1 LKLFGTDGIR
11 GEIGVDLTP
20 ELAFRIGNI
29 LGNVLDIQEVLV
41 AKDTRAT
48 SDTLEDALSSG
59 LSSAGV
65 NVLKCGVLPTPSLAL
80 LTKVMKTAGVVISA
94 SHNPPQYNG
103 IKVFL
108 KGYKMNED
116 KEGEVE
122 ELYEKGFLKYV
133 DFSRIGRVKSFES
146 AQDVYIG
153 FVLHMFE
160 GLDLK
165 DFEIALDV
173 ANGSTV
179 TTAPEVFERLG
190 ARVKVYNEEPDGF
203 NINVG
208 CGSTNPEFL
217 KSVKREGEIGVTF
230 DGDGDR
236 CIMLDENGEIV
247 HGDKILGIL
256 SRYLLDTGRMKKK
269 LVVGTVLTNTG
280 LEVFLENMGVKLLRA
295 KVGDKNVLE
304 GMLREDSI
312 LGGERSGHVIILDRS
327 TTGDG
332 LITSLEVLS
341 SIVHYKK
348 NLSEL
353 SSVIED
359 YPQVSV
365 NVHVKNKEIAS
376 RKEVRDIIK
385 EYEEKGFRVVVRPS
399 GTEPVIRIMVE
410 GRDSEAIKDAAGRI
424 AEVIENLKGEGD

>member
-1 LKLFGTDGIR
+1 MELFGTDGIR
-11 GEIGVDLTP
+11 GEVGTELTP

-29 LGNVLDIQEVLV
+29 LGNILDIHEVLI

-59 LSSAGV
+59 FSSAGV
-65 NVLKCGVLPTPSLAL
+65 DVLKCGVLPTPSLAL
-80 LTKVMKTAGVVISA
+80 LTKIMKTSGVVISA

-108 KGYKMNED
+108 RGYKMNDE
-116 KEGEVE
+116 KEKEVE
-122 ELYEKGFLKYV
+122 KLYEKGFLRYV
-133 DFSRIGRVKSFES
+133 DFSRIGRIKSFDS
-146 AQDVYIG
+146 AQNVYIG

-160 GLDLK
+160 DLNLK
-165 DFEIALDV
+165 DFEITLDV

-190 ARVKVYNEEPDGF
+190 AKVKVYNNKPDGF
-203 NINVG
+203 NINVR

-217 KSVKREGEIGVTF
+217 KSVKRMGEIGITF

-236 CIMLDENGEIV
+236 CIMIDESGEII
-247 HGDKILGIL
+247 HGDKILGVL
-256 SRYLLDTGRMKKK
+256 SKYLLDVRRMRKNV
-269 LVVGTVLTNTG
+269 VVGTVLTNTG
-280 LEVFLENMGVKLLRA
+280 LEIFLKNYGIKLLRA

-304 GMLREDSI
+304 KMLKEGSI
-312 LGGERSGHVIILDRS
+312 LGGERSGHVIIFDRS

-341 SIVHYKK
+341 AVTYYKK
-348 NLSEL
+348 KLLEL
-353 SSVIED
+353 SSMIED
-359 YPQVSV
+359 YPQVNL
-365 NVHVKNKEIAS
+365 NVHVKDKKIVNEEKV
-376 RKEVRDIIK
+376 KDIIEDYK
-385 EYEEKGFRVVVRPS
+385 KKGFRIVVRPS

-410 GRDSEAIKDAAGRI
+410 GKDSETVKNIAKEIAG
-424 AEVIENLKGEGD
+424 VIENLEGRSN

>member
-1 LKLFGTDGIR
+1 MELFGTDGIR
-11 GEIGVDLTP
+11 GEVGTELTP

-29 LGNVLDIQEVLV
+29 LGNILDIHEVLI

-59 LSSAGV
+59 FSSAGV
-65 NVLKCGVLPTPSLAL
+65 DVLKCGVLPTPSLAL
-80 LTKVMKTAGVVISA
+80 LTKIMKTSGVVISA

-108 KGYKMNED
+108 RGYKMNDE
-116 KEGEVE
+116 KEKEVE
-122 ELYEKGFLKYV
+122 KLYEKGFLRYV
-133 DFSRIGRVKSFES
+133 DFSRIGRIKSFDS
-146 AQDVYIG
+146 AQNVYIG

-160 GLDLK
+160 DLNLK
-165 DFEIALDV
+165 GFEITLDV
-173 ANGSTV
+173 ANGSTL

-190 ARVKVYNEEPDGF
+190 AKVKVYNNKPDGF

-217 KSVKREGEIGVTF
+217 KSVKRMGEIGITF

-236 CIMLDENGEIV
+236 CIMIDESGEII
-247 HGDKILGIL
+247 HGDKILGVL
-256 SRYLLDTGRMKKK
+256 SKYLLDVGRMRKKV
-269 LVVGTVLTNTG
+269 VVGTVLTNTG
-280 LEVFLENMGVKLLRA
+280 LEIFLKNHGIKLLRA

-304 GMLREDSI
+304 KMLKEGSI
-312 LGGERSGHVIILDRS
+312 LGGERSGHVIIFDRS

-341 SIVHYKK
+341 AVTYYKK
-348 NLSEL
+348 KLLEL
-353 SSVIED
+353 SSMIED
-359 YPQVSV
+359 YPQVNL
-365 NVHVKNKEIAS
+365 NVHVKDKKIVNEEKV
-376 RKEVRDIIK
+376 KDII
-385 EYEEKGFRVVVRPS
+385 EGYEKKGFRIVVRPS

-410 GRDSEAIKDAAGRI
+410 GKDSETVKNIAKEIAG
-424 AEVIENLKGEGD
+424 VIEDLEGRSN

>member
-1 LKLFGTDGIR
+1 MELFGTDGIR
-11 GEIGVDLTP
+11 GEVGTELTP

-29 LGNVLDIQEVLV
+29 LGNILDIHEVLI

-59 LSSAGV
+59 FSSAGV
-65 NVLKCGVLPTPSLAL
+65 DVLKCGVLPTPSLAL
-80 LTKVMKTAGVVISA
+80 LTKIMKTSGVVISA

-108 KGYKMNED
+108 RGYKMNDE
-116 KEGEVE
+116 KEKEVE
-122 ELYEKGFLKYV
+122 KLYEKGFLRYV
-133 DFSRIGRVKSFES
+133 DFSRIGRIKSFDS
-146 AQDVYIG
+146 AQNVYIG

-160 GLDLK
+160 DLNLK
-165 DFEIALDV
+165 GFEITLDV

-190 ARVKVYNEEPDGF
+190 AKVKVYNNKPDGF

-217 KSVKREGEIGVTF
+217 KSVKRMGEIGITF

-236 CIMLDENGEIV
+236 CIMIDESGEII
-247 HGDKILGIL
+247 HGDKILGVL
-256 SRYLLDTGRMKKK
+256 SKYLLDVGRMRKKV
-269 LVVGTVLTNTG
+269 VVGTVLTNTG
-280 LEVFLENMGVKLLRA
+280 LEIFLKNHGIKLLRT

-304 GMLREDSI
+304 EMLKEGSI
-312 LGGERSGHVIILDRS
+312 LGGERSGHVIIFDRS

-341 SIVHYKK
+341 AVTYYKK
-348 NLSEL
+348 KLLEL
-353 SSVIED
+353 SSMIED
-359 YPQVSV
+359 YPQVNL
-365 NVHVKNKEIAS
+365 NVHVKDKKIVNEERVK
-376 RKEVRDIIK
+376 DII
-385 EYEEKGFRVVVRPS
+385 EGYEKKGFRIVVRPS

-410 GRDSEAIKDAAGRI
+410 GKDSETVKNIAKEIAG
-424 AEVIENLKGEGD
+424 VIEDLEGRSN

>member
-1 LKLFGTDGIR
+1 MELFGTDGIR
-11 GEIGVDLTP
+11 GEVGTELTP

-29 LGNVLDIQEVLV
+29 LGNILDIHEVLI

-59 LSSAGV
+59 FSSAGV
-65 NVLKCGVLPTPSLAL
+65 DVLKCGVLPTPSLAL
-80 LTKVMKTAGVVISA
+80 LTKIMKTSGVVISA

-108 KGYKMNED
+108 RGYKMNDE
-116 KEGEVE
+116 KEKEVE
-122 ELYEKGFLKYV
+122 KLYEKGFLRYV
-133 DFSRIGRVKSFES
+133 DFSRIGRIKSFDS
-146 AQDVYIG
+146 AQNVYIG

-160 GLDLK
+160 DLNLK
-165 DFEIALDV
+165 DFEITLDV

-190 ARVKVYNEEPDGF
+190 AKVKVYNNKPDGF
-203 NINVG
+203 NINVR

-217 KSVKREGEIGVTF
+217 KSVKRMGEIGITF

-236 CIMLDENGEIV
+236 CIMIDESGEII
-247 HGDKILGIL
+247 HGDKILGVL
-256 SRYLLDTGRMKKK
+256 SKYLLDVRRMRKNV
-269 LVVGTVLTNTG
+269 VVGTVLTNTG
-280 LEVFLENMGVKLLRA
+280 LEIFLKNYGIKLLRA

-304 GMLREDSI
+304 KMLKEGSI
-312 LGGERSGHVIILDRS
+312 LGGERSGHVIIFDRS

-341 SIVHYKK
+341 AVTYYKK
-348 NLSEL
+348 KLLEL
-353 SSVIED
+353 SSMIED
-359 YPQVSV
+359 YPQVNL
-365 NVHVKNKEIAS
+365 NVHVKDKKIVNEEKV
-376 RKEVRDIIK
+376 KDIIEDYK
-385 EYEEKGFRVVVRPS
+385 KKGFRIVVRPS

-410 GRDSEAIKDAAGRI
+410 GKDSETVKNIAKEIAG
-424 AEVIENLKGEGD
+424 VIENLGGRSN

>member
-1 LKLFGTDGIR
+1 
-11 GEIGVDLTP
+11 
-20 ELAFRIGNI
+20 
-29 LGNVLDIQEVLV
+29 
-41 AKDTRAT
+41 
-48 SDTLEDALSSG
+48 
-59 LSSAGV
+59 V

-103 IKVFL
+103 VKVFL
-108 KGYKMNED
+108 KGYKMNEG
-116 KEGEVE
+116 KEKEVE
-122 ELYEKGFLKYV
+122 ELYERGFLKYV
-133 DFSRIGRVKSFES
+133 DFSKIGRVKSFES

-190 ARVKVYNEEPDGF
+190 AKVKVYNDEPDGF

-217 KSVKREGEIGVTF
+217 KSVKKEGEIGVTF

-236 CIMLDENGEIV
+236 CIMLDEKGEIV

-256 SRYLLDTGRMKKK
+256 SKYLLDAGRMKKK

-280 LEVFLENMGVKLLRA
+280 LEVFLENMGVKLLRT

-304 GMLREDSI
+304 GMLREGSI

-353 SSVIED
+353 SSMIED
-359 YPQVSV
+359 HPQVNV
-365 NVHVKNKEIAS
+365 NVHVRNKEIAN

-410 GRDSEAIKDAAGRI
+410 GKESEAIKDAAGRI
-424 AEVIENLKGEGD
+424 AQVIKNLEGEGD